1 LILEMYATDESQL
14 DSAAVE
20 FALTAPDGTSRA
32 VTRVAAIQTDNV
44 YRRVAEANL
53 TMPEVPPGTYTAAA
67 TVLVNRR
74 PVGRVTRAIAVSP
87 PSGL

>member
-1 LILEMYATDESQL
+1 
-14 DSAAVE
+14 VE
-20 FALTAPDGTSRA
+20 FALNAPDGTSRA
-32 VTRVAAIQTDNV
+32 VTRVAATQTDNV

-53 TMPEVPPGTYTAAA
+53 TLPEVPPGTYTAAA

-74 PVGRVTRAIAVSP
+74 PVGRVTRAIAVGP